1 MDMKLSNR
9 LQAIANFIPK
19 NSMVADI
26 GTDHGYIPMY
36 LIEKK
41 ISKQVIAS
49 DVSQGSLNK
58 TISYIKDLKM
68 EDKVI
73 PRLGDGLEVIKPF
86 EVDTVVIAGMGGLLI
101 KEILDK
107 DLNITNSIT
116 NFILQPMI
124 ASIELREYL
133 INNNFKIIDEDLIKE
148 DDKFYEVIFAK
159 KGKDYIE
166 KEINFEISKQILEKK
181 HPLIKEFID
190 HKILMAKNI
199 LNNLESKT
207 SEKSKSRYEELEKHI
222 LDYQE
227 VLRRIEG

>member
-1 MDMKLSNR
+1 MKLSNR